1 MSHIVTIQTKLHDP
15 AAVAAA
21 CKRLGLD
28 PPTEG
33 VAQLFAGSAAGLL
46 VRLPGWRYPLV
57 IDVLTGTLQYD
68 NYGGSWGE
76 PAHLDRLLQA
86 YAVEK
91 VRIEARAKGYSL
103 TEQPLQDGSIRLQ
116 IHEGGPT

>member
-1 MSHIVTIQTKLHDP
+1 VSHIVTIQTKLHDP

-21 CKRLGLD
+21 CRRLHLEA
-28 PPTEG
+28 PAEG
-33 VAQLFAGSAAGLL
+33 VAQLFAGTAAGLL

-68 NYGGSWGE
+68 NYGGAWGE

-91 VRIEARAKGYSL
+91 TRIEARKKGYAL
-103 TEQPLQDGSIRLQ
+103 TEQQLPDGFIRLQ
-116 IHEGGPT
+116 IQEGS

>member
-1 MSHIVTIQTKLHDP
+1 VSHIVTIQTRLRDP

-21 CKRLGLD
+21 CKRLKLD

-33 VAQLFAGSAAGLL
+33 VAQLFAGAAAGLL
-46 VRLPGWRYPLV
+46 VKLPGWQYPLV

-76 PAHLDRLLQA
+76 PAHLDHLLQA
-86 YAVEK
+86 YAVEM
-91 VRIEARAKGYSL
+91 VRLEARKKGYSL
-103 TEQPLQDGSIRLQ
+103 TEQQLQDGSIRLQ
-116 IHEGGPT
+116 IHEGG

>member
-1 MSHIVTIQTKLHDP
+1 VSHIVTIQTKLHDP

-57 IDVLTGTLQYD
+57 IDVLTGKVQYD
-68 NYGGSWGE
+68 IYGGAWGA

-91 VRIEARAKGYSL
+91 VRSAARAKGYAIS
-103 TEQPLQDGSIRLQ
+103 EQQLQDGSIRLQ
-116 IHEGGPT
+116 IQEGS